1 MTTNKVIAWD
11 MDGTL
16 ADLYGVDN
24 WLDKLHNED
33 ASPYIEA
40 RPLVDV
46 EALTT
51 KLLALKAAGYA
62 VAVVSWLAGGSSKQ
76 YDKDVRAAKRAW
88 LEKYFPGV
96 FDEVHLVKYGTTKRQ
111 TIRKYAEAILVDDN
125 AKVRKGFSGQT
136 IDASNTQKMMEE
148 LSLLVA

>member
-1 MTTNKVIAWD
+1 MSKVIAWD

-16 ADLYGVDN
+16 ADLYGVDD

-46 EALTT
+46 EALTSVLKT
-51 KLLALKAAGYA
+51 CKAAGYA
-62 VAVVSWLAGGSSKQ
+62 LAVVSWLAGGSSKA
-76 YDKDVRAAKRAW
+76 YDKDVRQAKRAW
-88 LEKYFPGV
+88 LEQYFPGV

-111 TIRKYAEAILVDDN
+111 VVRRYDEAILVDDN
-125 AKVRKGFSGQT
+125 AKVRKGFRGQT
-136 IDASNTQKMMEE
+136 IDASNTETMMQE
-148 LSLLVA
+148 LQRLVA